1 MSWRCQGCRGYF
13 RSEPYRRIGLGSVCS
28 DQCASTV
35 AVRQRGGKHR
45 ETSRITAH
53 HISAGN
59 RRHLDDIRSPR
70 STSNAGAVVKEL
82 VVRGDG
88 GCGVWGPRQGLHV
101 HHINYRSQGVDNQEH
116 NLILLC
122 GTHHASVH
130 SNKRLWQPIL
140 RAYIWLYYVEC
151 RQLFLL
157 EVRSRISQES

>member
-1 MSWRCQGCRGYF
+1 MIF
-13 RSEPYRRIGLGSVCS
+13 ARRAAPVTPGLSLRNVSV
-28 DQCASTV
+28 DAT
-35 AVRQRGGKHR
+35 
-45 ETSRITAH
+45 
-53 HISAGN
+53 
-59 RRHLDDIRSPR
+59 
-70 STSNAGAVVKEL
+70 AGAA
-82 VVRGDG
+82 
-88 GCGVWGPRQGLHV
+88 CAAPRRV
-101 HHINYRSQGVDNQEH
+101 FTFTTTNTEH